1 MAKAGRSQHILGI
14 YFALSA
20 LCSLLALI
28 WILAVPSEAGSVSLL
43 GYSWGRLGF
52 ALLTAGAA
60 LFFLYMAI
68 RFSRP
73 SSAQLLTSSLIRFL
87 DTGNAAPWAGI
98 VALLGYLIGV
108 IFLFTSLPIM
118 GGPYY
123 PPRLLPVATWL
134 CALNLFNLLLLS
146 VLVDDARLPRLSHL
160 LVLLV
165 ILLASVLVNINLWD
179 FSTPAQEDIYSTYI
193 EGDRLL
199 RGVNPYERV
208 LDGDMRV
215 NRKYATYFPIF
226 YYLSWWSQAAGLREF
241 TAWLSLWRVVF
252 LIFNL
257 LIAALL
263 FYLPDRKGIAAL
275 ALLAVLF
282 WSFNR
287 WTLHVARTFDLDFL
301 PVYFMLLSLH
311 LFKRNKLASY
321 LLLGLSLGIKQMGIF
336 LVPVYLIWTW
346 QESGRHARRNLMVAI
361 LAISSIPL
369 ITSLPFMGWNLV
381 GFLKSITF
389 SASRDP
395 AAVFEAYSLDA
406 LLGVSGMYSK
416 IPMLVLMALVYWLV
430 WTGKTG
436 RYLPALLVMA
446 VFVFFNSV
454 LFTSYMVWIVPL
466 ILLTAYQILPYQTPN
481 VELVS

>member
-1 MAKAGRSQHILGI
+1 MAKASRSQLILGI

-20 LCSLLALI
+20 LCTLLALI
-28 WILAVPSEAGSVSLL
+28 WILAVPSEAGSANLL
-43 GYSWGRLGF
+43 GYSWERLGF

-60 LFFLYMAI
+60 LFFVYMAV

-73 SSAQLLTSSLIRFL
+73 SSALPLTNRLMRFL
-87 DTGNAAPWAGI
+87 EHGNATPGVWI
-98 VALLGYLIGV
+98 LALLGYLLGL
-108 IFLFTSLPIM
+108 IFLVASMPIM

-134 CALNLFNLLLLS
+134 SALGLLNLLLLS
-146 VLVDDARLPRLSHL
+146 VLLGGARLPKLGHL
-160 LVLLV
+160 LVLLI
-165 ILLASVLVNINLWD
+165 ILLVSVLVNINLWD
-179 FSTPAQEDIYSTYI
+179 FSTPAEEDIYSTYI

-241 TAWLSLWRVVF
+241 TAWLSFWRVVF
-252 LIFNL
+252 LTFNL
-257 LIAALL
+257 LIAVLL
-263 FYLPDRKGIAAL
+263 FYLPDRKGIVVMAIFAA
-275 ALLAVLF
+275 LF

-287 WTLHVARTFDLDFL
+287 WTLHVARTFDLDF
-301 PVYFMLLSLH
+301 PPIFFMLLSLY
-311 LFKRNKLASY
+311 LFKRNRLASY

-336 LVPVYLIWTW
+336 LVPLYLVWTW
-346 QESGRHARRNLMVAI
+346 QVSGSQARRNLIVAI

-369 ITSLPFMGWNLV
+369 ITSLPFMGWNLA

-406 LLGVSGMYSK
+406 LLGVAGFYSK
-416 IPMLVLMALVYWLV
+416 ILMLALMGLAYWLV
-430 WTGKTG
+430 WTGKIG
-436 RYLPALLVMA
+436 RYLAALLVMA
-446 VFVFFNSV
+446 VFVYFNSV

-466 ILLTAYQILPYQTPN
+466 ILLTAYQTLHSHT
-481 VELVS
+481 LTTGRW